1 MNERLKNTLPLL
13 LLALLLLIS
22 LAAYELSDLLTLEK
36 IKAHKTEIRTFLDEH
51 YLLCL
56 VAFFVACILFINSP
70 VPLAAALKF
79 LGGFFFGFY
88 QGALYNILATIIA
101 CLIGFGLSRYTLKD
115 HFEKLYY
122 RRLQAIENEIERNGF
137 YYFLSLRLVLVVPY
151 FLINILAG
159 ISRLSF
165 RQFLLSTSLGVIPG
179 SLVYANGGA
188 KLEQI
193 DSLQDL
199 FRSDILFAFAGILLL
214 VWLPKLL
221 HRAET

>member
-1 MNERLKNTLPLL
+1 MNEHLKNTLPLL

-22 LAAYELSDLLTLEK
+22 LAAYELSDLVTLEK
-36 IKAHKTEIRTFLDEH
+36 IKAHKTEIRAFLDEH

-56 VAFFVACILFINSP
+56 VAFFVACTLFINSP

-101 CLIGFGLSRYTLKD
+101 CLVGFSLSRYALKE

-122 RRLQAIENEIERNGF
+122 RRLQAIEDEIERNGF

-165 RQFLLSTSLGVIPG
+165 RQFFFSTALGVIPG

-221 HRAET
+221 HRAKA